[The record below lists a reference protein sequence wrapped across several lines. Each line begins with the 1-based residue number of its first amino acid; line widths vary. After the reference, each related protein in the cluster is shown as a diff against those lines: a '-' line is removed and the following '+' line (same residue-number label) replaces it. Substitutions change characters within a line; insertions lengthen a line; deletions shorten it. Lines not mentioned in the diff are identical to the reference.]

1 MTVTSA
7 AIRWTDPSPALC
19 FGGRLTLS
27 PFMAR
32 LADIIGFLSSIGEVA
47 EPPRAP
53 ADVAVTGIASDR
65 DAGPGEMAW
74 LSSKHAQR
82 EPTRMSGFRGALLL
96 APADVTTADSPS
108 AAILRCRR
116 PKLAFTRAV
125 NEFFPKLLE
134 SAWPK
139 HGGAPIAADANIASD
154 ANLAAGIVIGPEV
167 TIGARVS
174 IGPNTC
180 VAHCRIGANVTIGA
194 NCSIGL
200 PGFGYEKD
208 DEGRWWRFPHI
219 GTVVIEDGVEI
230 GSNTCIDRGA
240 LGETRIGAGAKIDNL
255 VHIAHNVV
263 VGKNAVVI
271 ANSMIGGSAI
281 IGDGVWVAPS
291 VSVMNQV
298 AIGENATLGMGA
310 VVLKPVDANAV
321 MVGNPA
327 RPLEKKA
334 TS

>member
-19 FGGRLTLS
+19 FGGRFTLS

-32 LADIIGFLSSIGEVA
+32 LAEIIKVLSSIGEVA
-47 EPPRAP
+47 EQSRVP
-53 ADVAVTGIASDR
+53 ADIAVTGIASDR
-65 DAGPGEMAW
+65 EAGPGDMAW
-74 LSSKHAQR
+74 ISSKHADR
-82 EPTRMSGFRGALLL
+82 PGRMSGFRGALLL
-96 APADVTTADSPS
+96 APAETATTDSPS
-108 AAILRCRR
+108 DAVLRCRR

-134 SAWPK
+134 SEWPRQ
-139 HGGAPIAADANIASD
+139 GSAPIAPEATFGTDVS
-154 ANLAAGIVIGPEV
+154 LAAGVVIGPQV

-180 VAHCRIGANVTIGA
+180 IAHCHIGANVTIGA

-208 DEGRWWRFPHI
+208 EDGRWWRFPHI
-219 GTVVIEDGVEI
+219 GSVVIENGVEI

-240 LGETRIGAGAKIDNL
+240 LGETRIGEGAKIDNL

-271 ANSMIGGSAI
+271 ANSMVGGSAV

-291 VSVMNQV
+291 VSILNQLT
-298 AIGENATLGMGA
+298 IGENATLGMGA

-334 TS
+334 KS

>member
-1 MTVTSA
+1 
-7 AIRWTDPSPALC
+7 
-19 FGGRLTLS
+19 
-27 PFMAR
+27 MAR

-47 EPPRAP
+47 EPPRAS
-53 ADVAVTGIASDR
+53 ANVAVTGIASDR
-65 DAGPGEMAW
+65 EAGPGEMAW
-74 LSSKHAQR
+74 ISPKHAAR
-82 EPTRMSGFRGALLL
+82 EPARLTGFRGALLL
-96 APADVTTADSPS
+96 APVDAPASG
-108 AAILRCRR
+108 AAIVRCRR

-125 NEFFPKLLE
+125 NEFFPTLLE
-134 SAWPK
+134 SAWPRQ
-139 HGGAPIAADANIASD
+139 GGAPIDPGATIGAGAT
-154 ANLAAGIVIGPEV
+154 LAAGVVIGPEV
-167 TIGARVS
+167 ILGERVS
-174 IGPNTC
+174 VGPNTC
-180 VAHCRIGANVTIGA
+180 IAHCRVGANVTIGA

-208 DEGRWWRFPHI
+208 EDGRWWRFPHI
-219 GTVVIEDGVEI
+219 GRVVIDDGVEI

-271 ANSMIGGSAI
+271 ANSMIGGSAV

-291 VSVMNQV
+291 VSVMNQ
-298 AIGENATLGMGA
+298 ATIGAGATLGMGA
-310 VVLKPVDANAV
+310 VVLKPVEANAV